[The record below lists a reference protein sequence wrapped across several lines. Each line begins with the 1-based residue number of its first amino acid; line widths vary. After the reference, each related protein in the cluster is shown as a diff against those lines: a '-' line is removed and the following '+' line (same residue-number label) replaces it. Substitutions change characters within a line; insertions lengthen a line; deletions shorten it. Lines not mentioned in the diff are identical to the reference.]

1 MASKSK
7 PLVLI
12 TGAAGRVGSKLVAHL
27 ATDFTIAGLD
37 LEAREEPARIYACDL
52 ISDKSVKGAL
62 GAIRADHGDV
72 IAAVVHLA
80 AFFDFS
86 GEDNPLYKSVNID
99 GTRRLIRNLKPFRV
113 ERFVYTSTMLVHAPG
128 KPGQLTTEA
137 TPIKPGWAYPRSKAA
152 AERVISREAGDM
164 PYTLLRLAGVYDE
177 NVVVPTLANQIA
189 RIYER
194 DFESGLY
201 AGDVNA
207 GQSFLHAD
215 DMADAIKA
223 TILRRADLPPLGAI
237 LVGEP
242 GALSYQA
249 LQRRI
254 GELIHGEE
262 EWATISLPKPLA
274 KVGAAMQHALEP
286 AVPDS
291 LDQGEK
297 PFIRPFMIDMAED
310 HYALDISLAQTQ
322 LGWQPQHR
330 IETVLEAIVDNL
342 KADPIG
348 FYKANALVPP
358 AWMTEAADKHV
369 DPNLVRSRHE
379 AEVKREHFSW
389 LWAHF
394 ANIFLGFWLVT
405 SPTLLNYTQPGMIWS
420 DWIAG
425 VLLILFG
432 ALSLNWTLSLARFG
446 AGLVGLWV
454 LFAPL
459 LFWTPS
465 AAAYLNGTAIGSLAI
480 GFAVASRP
488 FPLISPLA
496 MQTGPDIPPGWDIS
510 PSTFLQRTPI
520 VALALVGFFIS
531 RYLTAYQLGH
541 VDGVWD
547 PFFSGVA
554 RPQLNGTE
562 DIITSEVSKAWPV
575 PDAGIG
581 AATYMLEI
589 LTGVI
594 GSSRRWRT
602 IPWLVFIFGL
612 MIVPLGIVSI
622 TFIIIQPILLGTWC
636 TLCLVAAAAMVL
648 QIPYSLDELIATG
661 QFLTRRQQ
669 QGVFIRAFLFGDT
682 DEGDRRHK
690 DDFDRPPHELLA
702 DLEGGV
708 GLPWSL
714 AASIVIGIFL
724 MTTRLTLGSDGAM
737 ANADHL
743 IGALV
748 IVVAV
753 TAMAEVARAVRFLNL
768 ALGAALVIMPF
779 LLGGSL
785 LQIIVAL
792 VAGALLMACSLPKG
806 KIELRYG
813 SWQRYI
819 I

>member
-7 PLVLI
+7 HVVLI
-12 TGAAGRVGSKLVAHL
+12 TGAGGRIGGKLISHL
-27 ATDFTIAGLD
+27 TPDFTVIGLD
-37 LEAREEPARIYACDL
+37 LEPQEKPAHIYACDL
-52 ISDKSVKGAL
+52 TSDKSVKSAL
-62 GAIRADHGDV
+62 GAIRADHGNS

-99 GTRRLIRNLKPFRV
+99 GTRRLIHNLKPFSV
-113 ERFVYTSTMLVHAPG
+113 ERLIYTSTMLVHAPG
-128 KPGQLTTEA
+128 RPGQLTTEA
-137 TPIKPGWAYPRSKAA
+137 TPIKPGWVYPKSKAA
-152 AERVISREAGDM
+152 AERVIAREAGDM

-177 NVVVPTLANQIA
+177 KVVVPTLGNQIA

-201 AGDVNA
+201 AGDVDA

-215 DMADAIKA
+215 DMANAIKA
-223 TILRRADLPPLGAI
+223 AIMRRSDLPRQGAI

-262 EWATISLPKPLA
+262 EWATIALPKPLA
-274 KVGAAMQHALEP
+274 KVGAAVQHALEP

-310 HYALDISLAQTQ
+310 HYALDTSLAQAQ
-322 LGWQPQHR
+322 LGWQPHHR
-330 IETVLEAIVDNL
+330 IETVLEALVANL

-348 FYKANALVPP
+348 FYKANKIVLP
-358 AWMTEAADKHV
+358 AWMKEAADRHV
-369 DPNLVRSRHE
+369 DPNLIRSRHE
-379 AEVKREHFSW
+379 ADVKREHFSW

-394 ANIFLGFWLVT
+394 ANIFLGFWLIT
-405 SPTLLNYTQPGMIWS
+405 SPTLLSYTQPTMIWS

-425 VLLILFG
+425 VLLIVFG
-432 ALSLNWTLSLARFG
+432 ALSLNWTLPLARFG
-446 AGLVGLWV
+446 AGIVGLWV

-480 GFAVASRP
+480 AFAVASRP

-496 MQTGPDIPPGWDIS
+496 MQTGPDIPPGWSIS
-510 PSTFLQRTPI
+510 PSTFLQRAPI
-520 VALALVGFFIS
+520 VGLALVGFFVS
-531 RYLTAYQLGH
+531 RYLTTYQLGH

-554 RPQLNGTE
+554 QPQLNGTE

-589 LTGVI
+589 ITGVI

-612 MIVPLGIVSI
+612 MIVPLGIVSV

-636 TLCLVAAAAMVL
+636 ALCLVAAAAMVL
-648 QIPYSLDELIATG
+648 QIPYSLDELVATG
-661 QFLTRRQQ
+661 QFLKRKQQ

-682 DEGDRRHK
+682 DEGDRQHK
-690 DDFDRPPHELLA
+690 DDFDRPPRELLA
-702 DLEGGV
+702 DLAGGV
-708 GLPWSL
+708 GLPWTL
-714 AASIVIGIFL
+714 AASIIIGIFL
-724 MTTRLTLGSDGAM
+724 MTTRLTLGSEGAM

-753 TAMAEVARAVRFLNL
+753 TAMAEVARAARLLNL

-785 LQIIVAL
+785 LQVIVAL
-792 VAGALLMACSLPKG
+792 VAGALLIACSLPKG
-806 KIELRYG
+806 KIDGRYG
-813 SWQRYI
+813 GWQRYI

>member
-1 MASKSK
+1 MASQAK

-12 TGAAGRVGSKLVAHL
+12 TGAGGRIGTRLIAHL
-27 ATDFTIAGLD
+27 AADFTIVGLERAP
-37 LEAREEPARIYACDL
+37 EANLANIYACDL
-52 ISDKSVKGAL
+52 VSDKSVTSAL
-62 GAIRADHGDV
+62 DSIRTEHGDTL
-72 IAAVVHLA
+72 AAVVHLA

-86 GEDNPLYKSVNID
+86 GEDNPLYKTVNVD
-99 GTRRLIRNLKPFRV
+99 GTRRLIRKLQSFTV
-113 ERFVYTSTMLVHAPG
+113 ERFIYASTMLVHAPG
-128 KPGQLTTEA
+128 RPGELITEA
-137 TPIKPGWAYPRSKAA
+137 TPLKPGWAYPKSKMA
-152 AERVISREAGDM
+152 AERTIAREAGDM
-164 PYTLLRLAGVYDE
+164 PYTVLRLAGVYDE
-177 NVVVPTLANQIA
+177 KIAVPTLSQQLT

-201 AGDVNA
+201 AGDPDA
-207 GQSFLHAD
+207 GQSFLHAE

-223 TILRRADLPPLGAI
+223 TIERRATLPPRGAI

-242 GALSYQA
+242 GALSYQV

-254 GELIHGEE
+254 GELIHGED
-262 EWATISLPKPLA
+262 EWATITLPRPLA
-274 KVGAAMQHALEP
+274 KAGAFVQHALEP

-291 LDQGEK
+291 FDQGEK
-297 PFIRPFMIDMAED
+297 PFIRPFMIDMADD
-310 HYALDISLAQTQ
+310 HYALDITLARTQ

-330 IETVLEAIVDNL
+330 IETVLEDLVANL

-348 FYKANALVPP
+348 FYKANKIVPL
-358 AWMTEAADKHV
+358 AWMIEAADKKMNP
-369 DPNLVRSRHE
+369 DTLRSRHE
-379 AEVKREHFSW
+379 ATVKHEHFSW

-394 ANIFLGFWLVT
+394 ANIFLGVWLIT
-405 SPTLLNYTQPGMIWS
+405 SPTLLDYAQPAMIWS

-425 VLLILFG
+425 VLLVVFG
-432 ALSLNWTLSLARFG
+432 ALSLNWTLPLARFG
-446 AGLVGLWV
+446 AGIVGLWV

-480 GFAVASRP
+480 AFAVVSRP

-496 MQTGPDIPPGWDIS
+496 MQTGPDVPPGWTVS
-510 PSTFLQRTPI
+510 PSTFLQRAPI
-520 VALALVGFFIS
+520 VGLALVGFFVS

-547 PFFSGVA
+547 PFFSGA
-554 RPQLNGTE
+554 AQPLLNGTE

-612 MIVPLGIVSI
+612 MIVPLGIVSV

-636 TLCLVAAAAMVL
+636 ALCLIAATAMVL
-648 QIPYSLDELIATG
+648 QIPYSLDELVATG
-661 QFLTRRQQ
+661 QFLKRKHQ
-669 QGVFIRAFLFGDT
+669 QGVLIRAFLFGDT
-682 DEGDRRHK
+682 DEGDRQHK
-690 DDFDRPPHELLA
+690 DDFGRPPRELLA
-702 DLEGGV
+702 DLQGGV
-708 GLPWSL
+708 GLPWTL
-714 AASIVIGIFL
+714 AISVIIGIFL
-724 MTTRLTLGSDGAM
+724 MTTRLTLRSEGAL

-753 TAMAEVARAVRFLNL
+753 TAMAEVARAVRLLNL

-779 LLGGSL
+779 LLSASL
-785 LQIIVAL
+785 LQTVAAFL
-792 VAGALLMACSLPKG
+792 AGALLMACSLPKG
-806 KIELRYG
+806 NINGQYG
-813 SWQRYI
+813 GWNKYI